1 MVEVMKIVPETRI
14 LKMLGEDLIKD
25 EKTALI
31 ELVKNS
37 YDADATDIKIFFK
50 NFEDNFELN
59 DGSEIY
65 IVDNG
70 DGMTKNEIVNNWL
83 SPGTANKRRK
93 KKMGEK
99 TKLGR
104 VYQGEKGI
112 GRYSIL
118 KLGKTVELFTK
129 TSSEKKWN
137 HAKLDL
143 STYDSEYFE
152 SPEGTHLLSEL
163 EVVYEEKNCD
173 DELVLSHLE
182 DKGTILKLSNLNGIW
197 NAKKVNEIY
206 DDLARLEPISKII
219 HGWSSNK
226 NIESYV
232 EKFSI
237 NLFLNGKETS
247 HKKLFLED
255 VVKFLNLLE
264 KKCLVSITNGK
275 FDDKTG
281 NFEFYLNGSP
291 HIINFQSTSFTKYP
305 AYKRYFLERENF
317 KIEDLRCG
325 GFNFEF
331 YAFNFSSRGN
341 YLKNYVLTAVE
352 KELVEKH
359 RIYLYRDNA
368 RVYPYGE
375 AKNDWFEIDALRG
388 LIRANEFLTNGQT
401 VGFVSIS
408 HSENPLLRDKTN
420 REGLIEDGEVTF
432 EFVALLQS
440 FLNYLRRDIYETVL
454 DGLKEEELRV
464 KREADRKAEE
474 MCKDKE
480 AEEQKAEEIRK
491 AQEAKKKKT
500 TEGQSNNET
509 IGEKEKLGK
518 KELELSDREKRL
530 AEREKE
536 VTKQERRVVDNY
548 IGMKVEKTEFFKQSN
563 IVTVPANLKV
573 TIDYNELLKQV
584 TSLDYETHYLVYV
597 MAFRALTEDLA
608 KKYIGARELT
618 LKAGLGE
625 KIASVIDD
633 LKDITKQKD
642 TTLTKPQKE
651 ELQRFF
657 GGHNPFN
664 NQLDVIKDKF
674 HKEGKQQILATKLNT
689 FAHTPV
695 WMNQREALDIANNVI
710 LPLML
715 LSDRVIVFLQE
726 NQK

>member
-1 MVEVMKIVPETRI
+1 MKIAPETRI

-50 NFEDNFELN
+50 NFGDNFELN
-59 DGSEIY
+59 SDSEIY

-83 SPGTANKRRK
+83 SPGTSNKRRK

-112 GRYSIL
+112 GRYSML

-129 TSSEKKWN
+129 TSSENKWN

-143 STYDSEYFE
+143 SIYDSEYFE

-163 EVVYEEKNCD
+163 EVFYEEKNCD
-173 DELVLSHLE
+173 DELVLSYLE
-182 DKGTILKLSNLNGIW
+182 DEGTILKLSNLNGIW

-226 NIESYV
+226 NIDSYV
-232 EKFSI
+232 EKFNI
-237 NLFLNGKETS
+237 NLFLNGKETE

-255 VVKFLNLLE
+255 IVKFLNLLE
-264 KKCLVSITNGK
+264 KKCLLSITNGK

-291 HIINFQSTSFTKYP
+291 HIVNLQSISFTKYP
-305 AYKRYFLERENF
+305 AYKRYFIERDNF
-317 KIEDLRCG
+317 KVDDLRCG
-325 GFNFEF
+325 GFNYEF
-331 YAFNFSSRGN
+331 YAFNFSTRGN
-341 YLKNYVLTAVE
+341 YLKDYVLTTEE

-375 AKNDWFEIDALRG
+375 AKNDWLEIDALRG

-401 VGFVSIS
+401 VGFISIS

-464 KREADRKAEE
+464 K
-474 MCKDKE
+474 CE
-480 AEEQKAEEIRK
+480 AERKAEEIRK
-491 AQEAKKKKT
+491 VK
-500 TEGQSNNET
+500 
-509 IGEKEKLGK
+509 
-518 KELELSDREKRL
+518 
-530 AEREKE
+530 
-536 VTKQERRVVDNY
+536 
-548 IGMKVEKTEFFKQSN
+548 
-563 IVTVPANLKV
+563 
-573 TIDYNELLKQV
+573 
-584 TSLDYETHYLVYV
+584 
-597 MAFRALTEDLA
+597 
-608 KKYIGARELT
+608 
-618 LKAGLGE
+618 
-625 KIASVIDD
+625 
-633 LKDITKQKD
+633 
-642 TTLTKPQKE
+642 
-651 ELQRFF
+651 
-657 GGHNPFN
+657 
-664 NQLDVIKDKF
+664 
-674 HKEGKQQILATKLNT
+674 
-689 FAHTPV
+689 
-695 WMNQREALDIANNVI
+695 
-710 LPLML
+710 
-715 LSDRVIVFLQE
+715 
-726 NQK
+726 

>member
-1 MVEVMKIVPETRI
+1 M
-14 LKMLGEDLIKD
+14 
-25 EKTALI
+25 
-31 ELVKNS
+31 
-37 YDADATDIKIFFK
+37 
-50 NFEDNFELN
+50 N
-59 DGSEIY
+59 DDSEIY

-70 DGMTKNEIVNNWL
+70 DGMAKNEIVNNWL
-83 SPGTANKRRK
+83 SPGTANKKRRK
-93 KKMGEK
+93 KTGEM

-112 GRYSIL
+112 GRYSML

-129 TSSEKKWN
+129 TLEDDRWN
-137 HAKLDL
+137 YAKMDL
-143 STYDSEYFE
+143 SLYDSEYFE
-152 SPEGTHLLSEL
+152 RPDGTHLLTEL
-163 EVVYEEKNCD
+163 EILYEEKTCD
-173 DELVLSHLE
+173 DELVLPHLE
-182 DKGTILKLSNLNGIW
+182 NKGTVLRLSNLNGIW

-219 HGWSSNK
+219 HGWTSNK
-226 NIESYV
+226 NINSYV
-232 EKFSI
+232 EKFNI
-237 NLFLNGKETS
+237 NLFLNGKETD
-247 HKKLFLED
+247 HKKIFLED
-255 VVKFLNLLE
+255 IVKFLNLLE
-264 KKCLVSITNGK
+264 KKCLLSITNGK

-291 HIINFQSTSFTKYP
+291 HIINLQSPSFVKYP

-325 GFNFEF
+325 GFNYEF
-331 YAFNFSSRGN
+331 YAFNFSNRGN
-341 YLKNYVLTAVE
+341 YLKNYVLTTEE

-375 AKNDWFEIDALRG
+375 AKNDWLEIDALRG
-388 LIRANEFLTNGQT
+388 LIKANEFLTNGQT

-454 DGLKEEELRV
+454 NELKEKELRM
-464 KREADRKAEE
+464 KREEEQKAEKIRKVQE
-474 MCKDKE
+474 
-480 AEEQKAEEIRK
+480 EEQKAEEIRN
-491 AQEAKKKKT
+491 AQEEENQKKEEFRRAQEIEKGKRSL
-500 TEGQSNNET
+500 GQPDNEA
-509 IGEKEKLGK
+509 ISEKEKLEK

-530 AEREKE
+530 AGREKE
-536 VTKQERRVVDNY
+536 VKEQERRVVDNY
-548 IGMKVEKTEFFKQSN
+548 IGMKSEKTDFFKQSN

-608 KKYIGARELT
+608 KKYIGAREL
-618 LKAGLGE
+618 KVRAGLGE

-633 LKDITKQKD
+633 VKDITKPKD
-642 TTLTKPQKE
+642 NTLTKTQKE

-657 GGHNPFN
+657 GGYNPFN

-674 HKEGKQQILATKLNT
+674 YKEGKQQILATKLNT

-695 WMNQREALDIANNVI
+695 WMNQRDALDIANNVI

-715 LSDRVIVFLQE
+715 LSDRVVAFLKE

>member
-1 MVEVMKIVPETRI
+1 
-14 LKMLGEDLIKD
+14 
-25 EKTALI
+25 
-31 ELVKNS
+31 
-37 YDADATDIKIFFK
+37 
-50 NFEDNFELN
+50 
-59 DGSEIY
+59 
-65 IVDNG
+65 
-70 DGMTKNEIVNNWL
+70 
-83 SPGTANKRRK
+83 
-93 KKMGEK
+93 
-99 TKLGR
+99 
-104 VYQGEKGI
+104 
-112 GRYSIL
+112 
-118 KLGKTVELFTK
+118 
-129 TSSEKKWN
+129 
-137 HAKLDL
+137 
-143 STYDSEYFE
+143 
-152 SPEGTHLLSEL
+152 
-163 EVVYEEKNCD
+163 
-173 DELVLSHLE
+173 
-182 DKGTILKLSNLNGIW
+182 
-197 NAKKVNEIY
+197 
-206 DDLARLEPISKII
+206 
-219 HGWSSNK
+219 
-226 NIESYV
+226 
-232 EKFSI
+232 
-237 NLFLNGKETS
+237 
-247 HKKLFLED
+247 
-255 VVKFLNLLE
+255 
-264 KKCLVSITNGK
+264 
-275 FDDKTG
+275 
-281 NFEFYLNGSP
+281 
-291 HIINFQSTSFTKYP
+291 
-305 AYKRYFLERENF
+305 
-317 KIEDLRCG
+317 
-325 GFNFEF
+325 
-331 YAFNFSSRGN
+331 
-341 YLKNYVLTAVE
+341 VLTAVE

-375 AKNDWFEIDALRG
+375 AKNDWLEIDALRG

-491 AQEAKKKKT
+491 VQEAKKKKT